1 MTNNCLICNKPFAVK
16 PCFAKKGRGKYC
28 SVQCYY
34 ISLKGKTFFKG
45 KKHTKESKEKMS
57 LARIGKRQ
65 SPATEF
71 KKGKYNKNK
80 IEEARKKA
88 SLLINALTDY
98 SQRCELALVDKSRMV
113 LKFSDDKVG
122 ELMACPGESYL
133 FFSQEIKKITDRV
146 YDSTIEEATNAIEQ
160 RKVNRTVNVNPNVFD
175 LIKKEFGDFEI
186 IL

>member
-71 KKGKYNKNK
+71 KKGNKPWNWRGGIYFDKDGYKRIKTGNKY
-80 IEEARKKA
+80 ILEHR
-88 SLLINALTDY
+88 
-98 SQRCELALVDKSRMV
+98 LVVEKHLGRF
-113 LKFSDDKVG
+113 LKH
-122 ELMACPGESYL
+122 
-133 FFSQEIKKITDRV
+133 T
-146 YDSTIEEATNAIEQ
+146 
-160 RKVNRTVNVNPNVFD
+160 
-175 LIKKEFGDFEI
+175 EI
-186 IL
+186 IHHIDKNITNNHISNLLVCSRSEHRKLHLRKQ